1 MKTRDRD
8 RLDEWL
14 DKALQQYGNAEPRIG
29 LESRILAN
37 MEAAGKR
44 ALFGYSY
51 GWLLAAATTATVLIG
66 LWLGVWHRPLEITK
80 KGPTTQIAG
89 GVGKQMGPK
98 IAPAARPRHIGTKLP
113 LLRHPNAAAAVES
126 ARGPRL
132 EQFPSPRPPS
142 KQEVL
147 LTQYA
152 EHFPAE
158 ARLIAQQ
165 QDKFQQEIQQAEQ
178 EMKNASPDSEQ

>member
-1 MKTRDRD
+1 MKTRDSD
-8 RLDEWL
+8 YLDEWL

-37 MEAAGKR
+37 IETAGKR

-51 GWLLAAATTATVLIG
+51 RWLLAAAACVLVVI
-66 LWLGVWHRPLEITK
+66 WFGVWHCPSEVTK
-80 KGPTTQIAG
+80 KGPTTEIAG
-89 GVGKQMGPK
+89 VGEKQMGPK
-98 IAPAARPRHIGTKLP
+98 IPPAARPRHTGRKLR
-113 LLRHPNAAAAVES
+113 LLRHANVADDVES

-132 EQFPSPRPPS
+132 GQFPSPRPPS
-142 KQEVL
+142 EQEVL

-152 EHFPAE
+152 ERFPAE

-165 QDKFQQEIQQAEQ
+165 QDKFQQEIQQAER

>member
-1 MKTRDRD
+1 METRDRD
-8 RLDEWL
+8 HLDEWL

-29 LESRILAN
+29 IESRILAN

-44 ALFGYSY
+44 PLFGYSY
-51 GWLLAAATTATVLIG
+51 GWLLAAASTATVLVGI
-66 LWLGVWHRPLEITK
+66 WFEVWHRPLTATK
-80 KGPTTQIAG
+80 KEPAPQFAG
-89 GVGKQMGPK
+89 DVATQMGPK
-98 IAPAARPRHIGTKLP
+98 ITPAVRPRHIGTKMP
-113 LLRHPNAAAAVES
+113 LLRHPNAAADVES

-142 KQEVL
+142 EQEVL
-147 LTQYA
+147 LTRYA
-152 EHFPAE
+152 ERFPAE
-158 ARLIAQQ
+158 ARLVAQQ